1 MRILEDL
8 LDDITLDDTNRKKSL
23 DVIKSDDESIDV
35 DLTKYQYC
43 MAICLGYY
51 FNDKRS
57 KNDDYKRIIDLK
69 KFHDDAADIINA
81 YSFFDEYAIEPC
93 VRVHDENTQPFIG
106 EVYEEPL
113 PREFDIRGLYERDK
127 NKNTRYIIRSGD
139 YPIIETRVYFNAF
152 ISYNYNSFRRKFW
165 RMLRA
170 LNQLKTYHQDDGYC
184 LFTYNKENNE
194 DSMRSCPLIN
204 DKSFTGCA

>member
-8 LDDITLDDTNRKKSL
+8 LDDITLDDTNKKKSL

-43 MAICLGYY
+43 MAICLEYY
-51 FNDKRS
+51 FKAKRS
-57 KNDDYKRIIDLK
+57 KDDDYKRIIDLK

-93 VRVHDENTQPFIG
+93 VRVHDENKNPFIG

-113 PREFDIRGLYERDK
+113 PREFDIRGFYERAK
-127 NKNTRYIIRSGD
+127 NKNTIFGGTD

-152 ISYNYNSFRRKFW
+152 VSYNYNSFRRKFW

-170 LNQLKTYHQDDGYC
+170 LNQLKTYHQDGGYC
-184 LFTYNKENNE
+184 LFTFNKEDNE
-194 DSMRSCPLIN
+194 DSMRKCPLII
-204 DKSFTGCA
+204 DKSFSRCA

>member
-8 LDDITLDDTNRKKSL
+8 LDNITLDDTNRKKSL

-57 KNDDYKRIIDLK
+57 KDDDYKRIVDLK

-93 VRVHDENTQPFIG
+93 VRVHDENRSPFIG

-113 PREFDIRGLYERDK
+113 PREFDIRGLYERAKANGK
-127 NKNTRYIIRSGD
+127 NSNYIIINGGTD
-139 YPIIETRVYFNAF
+139 HPIIETRVYFNAF
-152 ISYNYNSFRRKFW
+152 ISYNYSSF
-165 RMLRA
+165 
-170 LNQLKTYHQDDGYC
+170 NQHW
-184 LFTYNKENNE
+184 
-194 DSMRSCPLIN
+194 
-204 DKSFTGCA
+204 

>member
-8 LDDITLDDTNRKKSL
+8 LDDITLDDTNKKKSL
-23 DVIKSDDESIDV
+23 DVIKSDDESV

-51 FNDKRS
+51 FNGQRS
-57 KNDDYKRIIDLK
+57 KDDDYKRIIDLK

-93 VRVHDENTQPFIG
+93 VRIHDSNRSPFMG
-106 EVYEEPL
+106 QVYEEPL
-113 PREFDIRGLYERDK
+113 PREFDLRELYG
-127 NKNTRYIIRSGD
+127 NKNVRYNIISKSPD

-152 ISYNYNSFRRKFW
+152 ISYNYNSFVRMFW

-170 LNQLKTYHQDDGYC
+170 LNQLKTYHKDSGYC
-184 LFTYNKENNE
+184 LFTYNKEDNE
-194 DSMRSCPLIN
+194 DSMRDCPLII
-204 DKSFTGCA
+204 DKSFSSCA